1 MIRMLTPRG
10 YPAAI
15 VFVSLVVIVGCWC
28 CCCCLLSTTVFL
40 PHITAFSPSTI
51 TSSSTRSS
59 TLATPYTFSSTVLSS
74 TTTAGNTVADEWDF
88 VEECTYVDRTN
99 EKTQK
104 EKIVVLGSGW
114 AAIKFLQTIGT
125 WRCSQSFF
133 LLLLSLLAC
142 GYLTAI
148 EDCSYFSWATIHD
161 YYNHVPLP

>member
-1 MIRMLTPRG
+1 MIRMLTPRR
-10 YPAAI
+10 YPAAV
-15 VFVSLVVIVGCWC
+15 VFVSLVVIVGCW

-40 PHITAFSPSTI
+40 PHITAFS
-51 TSSSTRSS
+51 SSATTSTRSS
-59 TLATPYTFSSTVLSS
+59 TLATPYTSTSTVLSS

-133 LLLLSLLAC
+133 FFSSTFVLAC

>member
-1 MIRMLTPRG
+1 MIRMLTPRR
-10 YPAAI
+10 YPAAV
-15 VFVSLVVIVGCWC
+15 VFVSLVAIAGCWC

-40 PHITAFSPSTI
+40 PHITAFS
-51 TSSSTRSS
+51 SSATTSTRSS
-59 TLATPYTFSSTVLSS
+59 TLATPYTSTSTVLSS

-125 WRCSQSFF
+125 WRLFAVILF
-133 LLLLSLLAC
+133 LLLLSYLRAAILL
-142 GYLTAI
+142 
-148 EDCSYFSWATIHD
+148 
-161 YYNHVPLP
+161 P

>member
-1 MIRMLTPRG
+1 MIRMLTPRR
-10 YPAAI
+10 YPAAV
-15 VFVSLVVIVGCWC
+15 VFVSLVAIVGCWC

-40 PHITAFSPSTI
+40 PRITAFSPSTI

-125 WRCSQSFF
+125 WRLFAVILF
-133 LLLLSLLAC
+133 LLLLSYLRAAILL
-142 GYLTAI
+142 
-148 EDCSYFSWATIHD
+148 
-161 YYNHVPLP
+161 P